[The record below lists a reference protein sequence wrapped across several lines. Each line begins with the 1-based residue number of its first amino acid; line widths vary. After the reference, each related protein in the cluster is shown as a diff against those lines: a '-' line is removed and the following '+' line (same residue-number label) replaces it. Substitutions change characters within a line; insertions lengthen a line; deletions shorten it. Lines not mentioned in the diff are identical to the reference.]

1 MNATKFLNCRSMTLL
16 GFALLAGCASVPK
29 DLGRSDVDTLTR
41 ERGVPESPPESPPD
55 EGGKLVA
62 SLAAAPLTADSAVRI
77 ALVNNPELKAAYA
90 RLGIAAADVYEAG
103 RIRNP
108 ILSFSTLDTNE
119 PGERNLTTFGLTAS
133 FSDLL
138 TLTARKRLAE
148 SEFTATKQ
156 EIGAAVFNVATD
168 TEAAFYA
175 FVAAKRAAVLQAQI
189 AGTQELS
196 LELAQQYHA
205 AGNLT
210 PRDMAAARAVAS
222 EARLAA
228 LETEADVQARRAE
241 LAALLGLPAADDW
254 DAPAQLPA
262 PLEREDDVDG
272 LIELAQQ
279 SRLDLAAAQTR
290 AELLA
295 DRLGVE
301 KRSGWLGELD
311 VGVEHERETDGAEL
325 TGPAIEWEIPLF
337 SRNYDGR
344 LRARAELQTAVAEA
358 RHLAME
364 IQNAVRLAHAAMR
377 NAGMRANEYR
387 ERLIPARMEVVEHA
401 QEEENF
407 MLIGAFEL
415 LETKREEYEAYLGHL
430 EAVRDYWLART
441 ELARAV
447 GSVLPGSM
455 YVGEEY
461 LGAEDYAAPK
471 TGGTGHSGHGM
482 KTGSG
487 KPAVSPTGHDAHDHR
502 RHTFKGDT
510 Q

>member
-1 MNATKFLNCRSMTLL
+1 MNAMKFLNCRSMTLL

-29 DLGRSDVDTLTR
+29 DLGRSDIDTLTR
-41 ERGVPESPPESPPD
+41 ERGVPESPPESLSTPD
-55 EGGKLVA
+55 EVGKLVA
-62 SLAAAPLTADSAVRI
+62 SLAAAPLTADNAVRI

-168 TEAAFYA
+168 TEAAFYG

-210 PRDMAAARAVAS
+210 PRDMAVARAVAS
-222 EARLAA
+222 EARLTA

-254 DAPAQLPA
+254 DAHAQLPA

-272 LIELAQQ
+272 LIELAQR

-325 TGPAIEWEIPLF
+325 TGPAIEWEIPPLLPGITTGG
-337 SRNYDGR
+337 Y
-344 LRARAELQTAVAEA
+344 ARAPNCKQ
-358 RHLAME
+358 
-364 IQNAVRLAHAAMR
+364 
-377 NAGMRANEYR
+377 
-387 ERLIPARMEVVEHA
+387 P
-401 QEEENF
+401 
-407 MLIGAFEL
+407 
-415 LETKREEYEAYLGHL
+415 
-430 EAVRDYWLART
+430 
-441 ELARAV
+441 
-447 GSVLPGSM
+447 
-455 YVGEEY
+455 
-461 LGAEDYAAPK
+461 
-471 TGGTGHSGHGM
+471 
-482 KTGSG
+482 
-487 KPAVSPTGHDAHDHR
+487 SPR
-502 RHTFKGDT
+502 RGIWR
-510 Q
+510 